1 LIDLAEIAARTGLHV
16 FPCDTAKRPC
26 VKGGFTAASKDRAE
40 INRMFSTPGARLIGV
55 PTGRMNKLIVIDVDV
70 KNGAR
75 GMEWL
80 ELNREALPE
89 TRTHKTR
96 SGGLHLLFVA
106 PENVEIRNSASRV
119 APGVDVRGEGGY
131 VIVPPSDGY
140 AVADPIE
147 PAEMPR
153 WLIKAC
159 LKQEERQEQHQSNP
173 LIAAD
178 GTPYGIKALQNA
190 CANIRNAPDG
200 QKHDTLNREAYSIGG
215 LVTAGE
221 VVQSVAY
228 AELSAALHAI
238 RHRCE
243 DFKGALKTLHGAFG
257 DGMNA
262 PRSVTH
268 IPSRLQIT
276 PQTPE
281 SANDG
286 DTNVPNRD
294 KKGDKTGDTAP
305 KALKYHTFIE
315 LEADLDA
322 SDFVEGL
329 LIDGAMSVVYGESN
343 AGKTFWATD
352 LALHVAAGHPW
363 CGREVE
369 RGAVLYL
376 ALEGAHG
383 IKNRVAA
390 FKRAHNMDDADLPF
404 AVVTIGLN
412 LLDPNADA
420 ESVVATCKAVAE
432 QFDIPLRLIVVDT
445 LARAM
450 AGGNENAPED
460 MGALVKTGD
469 MMRQDATAH
478 LMYIHHSGKDT
489 AKGARGHS
497 SLRAATD
504 TEIEITADGKSRQ
517 AEVRKQ
523 RDLEGGDV
531 WRFELAPV
539 VLGTNKRGKEVTS
552 CVVKVITDEQ
562 TAGAESFGR
571 HLKGHNKRALE
582 VLTDAL
588 IEAGKTGY
596 PGVPFGLSSVPE
608 KWWRDR
614 FYERAMAG
622 AEADTKKKAFRRA
635 ADFLVENHYVGL
647 NSSRVW
653 VVKFQPN
660 RENSEASDGDI

>member
-1 LIDLAEIAARTGLHV
+1 MTDLASVAAGLGLYV
-16 FPCDTAKRPC
+16 FPCDVAKRPC
-26 VKGGFTAASKDRAE
+26 IKGGFTSASKDPAE
-40 INRMFSTPGARLIGV
+40 IKRMFATSGAKLIGV
-55 PTGRMNKLIVIDVDV
+55 PTGGANNLIVIDVDI
-70 KNGAR
+70 KNNAR

-80 ELNREALPE
+80 DLNREALPE

-96 SGGLHLLFVA
+96 SGGLHLLFLA
-106 PENVEIRNSASRV
+106 PEGVEIRNSASRV

-140 AVADPIE
+140 DIADPIE

-159 LKQEERQEQHQSNP
+159 LKQEERPQPTVSNP
-173 LIAAD
+173 LVAGD
-178 GTPYGIKALQNA
+178 GTPYGIKALENA
-190 CANIRNAPDG
+190 CANIRNAPEG
-200 QKHDTLNREAYSIGG
+200 QKHDILNREAYGIGG
-215 LVTAGE
+215 LVAAGE
-221 VVQSVAY
+221 LIQSVAY
-228 AELSAALHAI
+228 SELSNALQSI

-257 DGMNA
+257 DGINV

-268 IPSRLQIT
+268 TALRQQQAEIRPAN
-276 PQTPE
+276 PAPE
-281 SANDG
+281 P
-286 DTNVPNRD
+286 NVPQGD
-294 KKGDKTGDTAP
+294 KKGDKPDPELA
-305 KALKYHTFIE
+305 KALQYKTFIE

-329 LIDGAMSVVYGESN
+329 LIESAMSVIYGESN

-352 LALHVAAGHPW
+352 LALHIASGHPW

-390 FKRAHNMDDADLPF
+390 FKLAHGMDDADLPF

-420 ESVVATCKAVAE
+420 ESVIATCRAVAK
-432 QFDIPLRLIVVDT
+432 QFNLPLRLIVVDT

-469 MMRQDATAH
+469 MLREGTKAH
-478 LMYIHHSGKDT
+478 LTYIHHSGKDT

-523 RDLEGGDV
+523 RDLEGGDI

-539 VLGTNKRGKEVTS
+539 VLGTNRRGKEVTS

-562 TAGAESFGR
+562 AAGAASVGR
-571 HLKGHNKRALE
+571 QLKGHNKRAFE
-582 VLTDAL
+582 VLTDL
-588 IEAGKTGY
+588 VNEAGKSGY
-596 PGVPFGLSSVPE
+596 PGVPFGVASIPE
-608 KWWRDR
+608 KWWRER

-622 AEADTKKKAFRRA
+622 AEMDAKKKGFRRA
-635 ADFLVENHYVGL
+635 ADYLVENHHAGL
-647 NSSRVW
+647 ANGRVW
-653 VVKFQPN
+653 VAQFQPSN
-660 RENSEASDGDI
+660 RALEEQNDGE